1 MTNYQMGLFSK
12 MIDLNWEID
21 NGGYNQVV
29 KNALTEHYCKVREEL
44 VEDMG
49 AAEFKEY
56 MRMGREMF
64 APVGGYGDESPEEV
78 KRMYASV

>member
-1 MTNYQMGLFSK
+1 MTDYQIGLFSK

-21 NGGYNQVV
+21 NGGYKGVV
-29 KNALTEHYCKVREEL
+29 KTALIEYYCKVREEL
-44 VEDMG
+44 VDDMG

-64 APVGGYGDESPEEV
+64 AP
-78 KRMYASV
+78 AS

>member
-1 MTNYQMGLFSK
+1 MAGRSSATIFIQTKIKSMTNYQMGLFSK

-29 KNALTEHYCKVREEL
+29 KNALTEYYCKVREEL
-44 VEDMG
+44 IDDMG

-64 APVGGYGDESPEEV
+64 APAE
-78 KRMYASV
+78 

>member
-1 MTNYQMGLFSK
+1 MGLFSK

-21 NGGYNQVV
+21 NGEYNQTV
-29 KNALTEHYCKVREEL
+29 KTALTEHYYKVREEL

-64 APVGGYGDESPEEV
+64 APAE
-78 KRMYASV
+78 

>member
-29 KNALTEHYCKVREEL
+29 KNALTEYYCNVREEL
-44 VEDMG
+44 IDDMG

-64 APVGGYGDESPEEV
+64 APAE
-78 KRMYASV
+78 

>member
-21 NGGYNQVV
+21 NGGYNEVV
-29 KNALTEHYCKVREEL
+29 KNALIQYYCKVREEL

-64 APVGGYGDESPEEV
+64 APAE
-78 KRMYASV
+78 

>member
-29 KNALTEHYCKVREEL
+29 KNALTEYYCTVREEL

-64 APVGGYGDESPEEV
+64 APAE
-78 KRMYASV
+78 

>member
-21 NGGYNQVV
+21 NGEYNQTV
-29 KNALTEHYCKVREEL
+29 KTALTEHYYKVREEL

-64 APVGGYGDESPEEV
+64 APAE
-78 KRMYASV
+78 

>member
-1 MTNYQMGLFSK
+1 MGLFSK

-29 KNALTEHYCKVREEL
+29 KSALTEHYCKVREEL

-64 APVGGYGDESPEEV
+64 APKGGYGDESPEEV